1 MYNKKYSIAIMRQLP
16 AKYSDLTKSET
27 FAGERYKTN
36 LLLSK
41 GFAYQAIRTKNAWE
55 NCVTGKNNQPSLC
68 VQIDQLQI
76 DRKNEVW
83 VCIIIAIIQHSSR
96 WGSQESLWI
105 QFFRVVELRIA
116 DAVCLNDIF
125 SQPCHQLQ
133 FWDHGVMENALL
145 MIKLRFQG

>member
-1 MYNKKYSIAIMRQLP
+1 MRQLP
-16 AKYSDLTKSET
+16 AKYSGLTKPET
-27 FAGERYKTN
+27 LAGEKYKKN
-36 LLLSK
+36 LLFSK
-41 GFAYQAIRTKNAWE
+41 GFAFQAIRTHKYKIE
-55 NCVTGKNNQPSLC
+55 NCVTGKNKQPSLC
-68 VQIDQLQI
+68 VQINQLKI

-83 VCIIIAIIQHSSR
+83 VCIIKAIIQHSNR